1 MTPGFICE
9 KPSVVYQTREG
20 EINGVQGIPPEIH
33 EAWPCLFQEQRGMA
47 NSWSKQSVFTGMG
60 MRRCTSISAKD
71 TSIGSPIEIPLVS
84 LATSLSSVSQQFTE
98 NSNGAFQLSA
108 LGRNNEDSFSQ
119 LPAGVHSKV
128 YTSVPAAVDIPM
140 QNLGSQSSSHEQ
152 LFVSNRTNGMDA
164 KGSSSEFNW
173 GKRFPN
179 CNPLQST
186 GTQLSSSFQS
196 RSLSSLGKD
205 LRWSSFAGGSRSSQK
220 EVAACAMPTSPH
232 LSGFSLNSL
241 HESSR
246 SLKCPCTN
254 GMPPFQV
261 YGGGNSHKDSEVSC
275 RIGLRNIKE
284 VDQVDL
290 TLSLSN
296 RVINDAI
303 NSASDCFLVASQKD
317 SPCQDNIEQVN
328 RTNNGMDRRSE
339 HTKKGDPEDF
349 SNFTVGLL
357 ELPCIKDPESKSVEM
372 IQCNKVMGV
381 YDLLGKSLTTH
392 KSIDDD
398 WDANHPLTNK
408 LVHRVVPLS
417 RKESLESFFPSD
429 STLIDDNEL
438 NGNNGVESGV
448 LKAREGDVQNPG
460 NLAKEFLYKQLL
472 SPTDQNC
479 RNKSTHSHTVAQLT
493 GCDISID
500 TAQEGQTSKMH
511 GAEPGFSCDG
521 NKQMGEA
528 ECQFM
533 SPTPLQQIEIDAPLH
548 TNLNGETTQCLGLD
562 IKGGSGMLS
571 MHVEM
576 ETKNAIDDCEEM
588 VERPLGSQTILHTQT
603 ETMPNEPYFHRGNT
617 DKFIRNGNSSVDTFV
632 QPSIS
637 DISYSVKP
645 LKGHCVKTCNLSICN
660 EKNLKLCS
668 DEALSYS
675 GPVEMEMAQKEE
687 IENVICIK
695 EADSKLTKCAELL
708 ANSDKNE
715 MIEDNKTALNFR
727 GRSLCS
733 AQLPELADA
742 VKYGAG
748 YVSESTHIAAKT
760 LLRILS
766 EKNSEHLD
774 VDTCHQQNSSGPKT
788 ALEWFADMIPGDTD
802 HLELTSVRFNE
813 EIGDPF
819 LSQDTVSNKN
829 ETGLCECSIPEK
841 MSSHS
846 GALDFFES
854 MTLTLLESNA
864 DEHCKPYVKDHVETQ
879 NISSSAN
886 YVSRTLKRGK
896 RQKDFQKEI
905 LPGISSLSRQKI
917 AQDLQTI
924 GVLMRSMGNVCQTGF
939 IGRNGGTCSSKG
951 HWFIPPKGRRSRCSG
966 VSRASCDNVETNAIL
981 RWPKSYNGAID
992 RLNGMSFK
1000 SRWGETTRRKRMQS
1014 QHTPMLSSA

>member
-9 KPSVVYQTREG
+9 KPSAVYQTREG
-20 EINGVQGIPPEIH
+20 EINGVQGIPHEIH
-33 EAWPCLFQEQRGMA
+33 EAWPFLFQEQRGVV
-47 NSWSKQSVFTGMG
+47 NSWSKQGVFTGIG
-60 MRRCTSISAKD
+60 TQQCTSISAKD
-71 TSIGSPIEIPLVS
+71 TSVGSPIEIPLAS
-84 LATSLSSVSQQFTE
+84 LATSLPSVSQQFTE

-108 LGRNNEDSFSQ
+108 LGGNNEDSFSQ

-128 YTSVPAAVDIPM
+128 YTDVPAVVDIPM
-140 QNLGSQSSSHEQ
+140 QSLDSQSSSHEQ
-152 LFVSNRTNGMDA
+152 SFVSNRTNGMDA
-164 KGSSSEFNW
+164 KGSSPEFNW

-196 RSLSSLGKD
+196 RSLSSLGQD
-205 LRWSSFAGGSRSSQK
+205 LRCSIFADGSRSSQQ
-220 EVAACAMPTSPH
+220 EVAACAMPTSAH

-261 YGGGNSHKDSEVSC
+261 YGGWNSQKDSEVSC
-275 RIGLRNIKE
+275 RIDLRDIKE

-296 RVINDAI
+296 RVINDAV
-303 NSASDCFLVASQKD
+303 NSASDCFLVASKKD
-317 SPCQDNIEQVN
+317 SPCQDNIEKVN
-328 RTNNGMDRRSE
+328 RTNNDMDRRSE

-349 SNFTVGLL
+349 SGFTVGLL
-357 ELPCIKDPESKSVEM
+357 EFPCIKDSESKSVEM
-372 IQCNKVMGV
+372 IQSNKVMGI
-381 YDLLGKSLTTH
+381 YDLLGKSFSAH
-392 KSIDDD
+392 KNIDDD

-417 RKESLESFFPSD
+417 RKENLGSFFPSD
-429 STLIDDNEL
+429 STLNDANEL
-438 NGNNGVESGV
+438 NGNYGEESAV

-460 NLAKEFLYKQLL
+460 NLAKQLFYKQLL
-472 SPTDQNC
+472 SSTDQKR

-493 GCDISID
+493 GCDICID
-500 TAQEGQTSKMH
+500 TAQEDQTSKMH

-521 NKQMGEA
+521 NKQTGEA
-528 ECQFM
+528 EWQFM
-533 SPTPLQQIEIDAPLH
+533 LPSPLQKIEIAAPLH
-548 TNLNGETTQCLGLD
+548 TNLNGKTIQCLGLD

-571 MHVEM
+571 MHIEM

-588 VERPLGSQTILHTQT
+588 VERPLGSQTLHTQI
-603 ETMPNEPYFHRGNT
+603 EPMPNESHFHRENT
-617 DKFIRNGNSSVDTFV
+617 DKLNRNGNSSADTFL
-632 QPSIS
+632 QASIS
-637 DISYSVKP
+637 DISDSVKP
-645 LKGHCVKTCNLSICN
+645 SKGHCVKTCNLSICN
-660 EKNLKLCS
+660 ERNLKLCS
-668 DEALSYS
+668 DEALSHS
-675 GPVEMEMAQKEE
+675 SPVEMEMARKKE
-687 IENVICIK
+687 IENVICIE

-715 MIEDNKTALNFR
+715 MKEDNKSALNFR
-727 GRSLCS
+727 GHSLCS
-733 AQLPELADA
+733 TQLPELADA

-748 YVSESTHIAAKT
+748 DVSDSTHIAAET

-766 EKNSEHLD
+766 EKNSKHLD
-774 VDTCHQQNSSGPKT
+774 VDTCHQQNFSGPKT
-788 ALEWFADMIPGDTD
+788 TLEWFSDMIPGDTN
-802 HLELTSVRFNE
+802 HLEFTSVRFNE
-813 EIGDPF
+813 EIA
-819 LSQDTVSNKN
+819 VSNKN

-846 GALDFFES
+846 GALDHFES
-854 MTLTLLESNA
+854 MTLMLLESNA
-864 DEHCKPYVKDHVETQ
+864 DEHCKPYVKDHVETE
-879 NISSSAN
+879 NISSSIN

-924 GVLMRSMGNVCQTGF
+924 GVLMRSMGDVCQTGF
-939 IGRNGGTCSSKG
+939 TGRNGGTCSSKG

-981 RWPKSYNGAID
+981 RWPKSYNQDVD

-1000 SRWGETTRRKRMQS
+1000 STWGETTRRKRMQR